1 MFGPAVVKID
11 LLPLGFQ
18 FTGHRQLAQQL
29 GHNQSLQPSQQN
41 SCDLQLCTSPVNSEV
56 LLFRCGHSFH
66 RQCVAGVDKSTE
78 HCFICVAG
86 ISLEVRAKATTARAA
101 IFNPDANP
109 GQGNDSSS
117 DDDDDNNLGNADLGA
132 QNAPDM
138 TEHEAHT
145 QMVLLAHSI
154 ATLPAV
160 PLL

>member
-1 MFGPAVVKID
+1 M
-11 LLPLGFQ
+11 
-18 FTGHRQLAQQL
+18 
-29 GHNQSLQPSQQN
+29 
-41 SCDLQLCTSPVNSEV
+41 
-56 LLFRCGHSFH
+56 
-66 RQCVAGVDKSTE
+66 
-78 HCFICVAG
+78 AG